1 MGEVSL
7 LEPGCAANE
16 SERLTSLRSY
26 RLLDNVPDAALDELT
41 HLARTVCKVP
51 IAWVC
56 LVDEDQQWVLA
67 SEGLENRSLPRS
79 LAYCAH
85 VILQREL
92 VEVEDLHQDERFR
105 DNPAFP
111 DHRFYAA
118 MPLLTETGLAL
129 GTLAVLDH
137 LPRQLNEVQRLTLRT
152 LAHQVTARFELMRES
167 RERAASEARLRQVT
181 DFARVGL
188 AAFNR
193 EYRCVY
199 SNRTYAEME
208 GREHHDFREHV
219 ERAFQGVASTLEHRH
234 WLVKYEPAPEGLVV
248 AVWMDISE
256 RQRSYERLHIVCQA
270 TNDAIWDYDLETRC
284 VWWSE
289 GYETLFGYPRTS
301 DCMPLSSWTDYVHPD
316 DLPDVQRDLRLSF
329 QGSEQVWSSHY
340 RFRRRDGSYAEIF
353 DRGTL
358 LRDEAGKPVRMVGA
372 MQDVTRSVHA
382 ETRYRELFEHAPDG
396 IAVLNKES
404 IYVDANQRLC
414 EMFAYT
420 KEQFVGMHPRE
431 IIRPDQEPGLYPVID
446 DIHAGGVHSQEWIMK
461 RSDGSLFPAD
471 INAKMLVDGTMLAVI
486 RDVSER
492 HRVQAALR
500 VAEERMRFA
509 LENARVGVWDM
520 DITSGRTDWSDW
532 LQIQFGYKPGTFP
545 GTSDAFLAR
554 VHPDDLGMVERR
566 FEQGDD
572 FGLVIRALWPDGTI
586 RWIRAVGHVY
596 RDPQGRPKRSLGIS
610 QDITE
615 QRSLE
620 EQVQQSQKLEAV
632 GRLAGG
638 VAHDFNNLLTIILGF
653 VEMLRADLDEDDE
666 RMGHLNDIEQAAD
679 SATSLV
685 RQLLAFSRKQVIET
699 RQLNLNEVLSG
710 MQAMLPR
717 LIPEDVVI
725 QFELS
730 DKEDLWVKADRGQLE
745 QVILNLAVNARDAMP
760 LGGRLTLEAGAEE
773 DWVLLRVCDTGSGI
787 PPQILDRLFEPFFT
801 TKEVGRGT
809 GLGLATVHGIVTQA
823 GGKVQ
828 VWNRPEGG
836 ACFEARFPRC
846 EYPRSSH
853 TEPGPE

>member
-1 MGEVSL
+1 M
-7 LEPGCAANE
+7 LEAGYAADE
-16 SERLTSLRSY
+16 PERLRALEAY
-26 RLLDNVPDAALDELT
+26 RLLENVPDAALDEIT
-41 HLARTVCKVP
+41 HLTRMICEVP

-56 LVDEDQQWVLA
+56 LVDHDLQWVLA
-67 SEGLENRSLPRS
+67 SEGLERRSVPRPQG
-79 LAYCAH
+79 YCAH
-85 VILQREL
+85 VILQKDL
-92 VEVEDLHQDERFR
+92 VVVEDLQRDERFR

-111 DHRFYAA
+111 GYRFYAA
-118 MPLLTETGLAL
+118 MPLMTEEGLGL
-129 GTLAVLDH
+129 GTLAVLDY
-137 LPRQLNEVQRLTLRT
+137 LPRKLTDVQCLTLRT
-152 LAHQVTARFELMRES
+152 LAHQVMSRFEL
-167 RERAASEARLRQVT
+167 LRQ
-181 DFARVGL
+181 
-188 AAFNR
+188 
-193 EYRCVY
+193 
-199 SNRTYAEME
+199 S
-208 GREHHDFREHV
+208 
-219 ERAFQGVASTLEHRH
+219 
-234 WLVKYEPAPEGLVV
+234 
-248 AVWMDISE
+248 
-256 RQRSYERLHIVCQA
+256 RQRATHYERLHMVCQA
-270 TNDAIWDYDLETRC
+270 TNDAIWDYNPETRC
-284 VWWSE
+284 LWWSE
-289 GYETLFGYPRTS
+289 GYQTLFGHSRLS
-301 DCMPLSSWTDYVHPD
+301 DCMPLSSWTDYVHPE
-316 DLPDVQRDLRLSF
+316 DLAEVQRDLRLTLNSA
-329 QGSEQVWSSHY
+329 EQTWSSHY
-340 RFRRRDGSYAEIF
+340 RFRRLDGSYAEIF
-353 DRGTL
+353 DRGTV
-358 LRDEAGKPVRMVGA
+358 LRDASGVPIRMVGA
-372 MQDVTRSVHA
+372 MQDVTRSVYA
-382 ETRYRELFEHAPDG
+382 EARYRQLFEHFPDG

-404 IYVDANQRLC
+404 IYIDANQRLC
-414 EMFAYT
+414 EMFGYS
-420 KEQFVGMHPRE
+420 KEQFIGLHPRE

-446 DIHAGGVHSQEWIMK
+446 DIHAGGAHSQEWIMK

-471 INAKMLVDGTMLAVI
+471 INAKMMVDGTMLASI

-509 LENARVGVWDM
+509 LDNARVGVWDM

-545 GTSDAFLAR
+545 GTSDAFLSR
-554 VHPDDLGMVERR
+554 VHPEDLGMVERR

-572 FGLVIRALWPDGTI
+572 FGLVIRSLWPDGTT

-596 RDPQGRPKRSLGIS
+596 RDAQGRPKRSLGIS

-653 VEMLRADLDEDDE
+653 VEMLRADLDEEDE

-710 MQAMLPR
+710 MRAMLPR
-717 LIPEDVVI
+717 LIPEDVI
-725 QFELS
+725 IEFRLS
-730 DKEDLWVKADRGQLE
+730 EGEDLWVKADRGQLE

-760 LGGRLTLEAGAEE
+760 LGGRLILEVAGE
-773 DWVLLRVCDTGSGI
+773 DEWVLLRVCDTGSGI

-828 VWNRPEGG
+828 VWNRAEGG

-846 EYPRSSH
+846 EYPKSSH
-853 TEPGPE
+853 NEPGPE